1 MTTDALSSQAP
12 PPSAAV
18 RPVRTS
24 GAAAKWL
31 RYLRR
36 RLIGVAAV
44 LVSVLLLTFMI
55 VHWVPGDPARNIV
68 GITADPAAVQQV
80 REELGLTQPLW
91 EQFGHYVTNLFHGNL
106 GTSFVDQQPVT
117 DMLAQRLPLTA
128 QLAVYALVIVMIVGF
143 ALGIA
148 IGVLQ
153 RNQRGRGAT
162 ATFTGGSSLVGAMP
176 EYITGTLLIYVFALT
191 LHLLPVQGGQGLKSM
206 IMPAISVALAPTAVL
221 ARLVRNETVSVLS
234 QEYLMTATSK
244 RLPWPRLLFRHV
256 VPNVVTSTLTLGG
269 LLLVALLG
277 GTVITEN
284 VFNIAGL
291 GTEIV
296 QAILQSDY
304 PAVQG
309 IILVLGVIA
318 VLVNLAVDI
327 ALGLLDPR
335 VLAREQS

>member
-1 MTTDALSSQAP
+1 VTTDVLSSQTRP
-12 PPSAAV
+12 PTAAARSA
-18 RPVRTS
+18 RSS
-24 GAAAKWL
+24 GAAAKWF

-36 RLIGVAAV
+36 RLVGVVAV
-44 LVSVLLLTFMI
+44 LASLLVLTFMI

-68 GITADPAAVQQV
+68 GVTADPAAVEQV
-80 REELGLTQPLW
+80 RKELGLTQPLW
-91 EQFGHYVTNLFHGNL
+91 EQFGHYLSNLFHGDL

-117 DMLAQRLPLTA
+117 GMLAQRLPLTA
-128 QLAVYALVIVMIVGF
+128 QLAVYALVIVVIVGF
-143 ALGIA
+143 VFGIA
-148 IGVLQ
+148 VGVLQ
-153 RNQRGRGAT
+153 RNRRGRGAT
-162 ATFTGGSSLVGAMP
+162 AAFTGGSSLLGAMP
-176 EYITGTLLIYVFALT
+176 EYITGTLFIYVFALT

-244 RLPWPRLLFRHV
+244 RLPWPRLLLGHV

-296 QAILQSDY
+296 QAILQSNY
-304 PAVQG
+304 PEVQG

-327 ALGLLDPR
+327 ALGLVDPR
-335 VLAREQS
+335 VLTREQS